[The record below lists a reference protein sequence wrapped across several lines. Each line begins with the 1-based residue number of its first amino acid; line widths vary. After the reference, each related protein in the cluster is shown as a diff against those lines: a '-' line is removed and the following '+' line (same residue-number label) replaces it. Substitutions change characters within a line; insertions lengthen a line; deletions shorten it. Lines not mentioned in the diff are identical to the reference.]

1 MKVKVRQ
8 VIKTII
14 EQKRCPQHGERP
26 AVDTSAREIRIHAC
40 CPTFH
45 VACVSHINSV
55 LTAIDV
61 SSYWKVA

>member
-26 AVDTSAREIRIHAC
+26 AVDTSAREIRVRAC
-40 CPTFH
+40 CAAFH
-45 VACVSHINSV
+45 GDCSQHINSL

>member
-1 MKVKVRQ
+1 MKVQVKQ

-26 AVDTSAREIRIHAC
+26 AVDTSAREIRVHAC
-40 CPTFH
+40 CTAFH
-45 VACVSHINSV
+45 IACAGHINSL